1 MKDALYGDFL
11 SFLIQRKM
19 KTVSILQSHHTCDD
33 IVVSWQAVPLS
44 CMSHLYLSVIFIMTR
59 VSCLTWMQRRL
70 CGCMCALCALMPV
83 KILTNEWIHGC
94 VNSPESRH
102 ENFQLK
108 TPEWAAT
115 TYLLPHCSSWVMTR
129 QTNSGTHQSSCL
141 MFRLCVILQILTQQ
155 YHCNLS
161 IMGMGIPCKVTL
173 FADLVVVAL
182 YKCMISDG
190 NIIASK
196 TIDPLYFYA
205 RCSLYN
211 PVSRPTD
218 PAAHH
223 VNVTFGLP
231 CPWKQHLLT
240 YCPFYCQSN
249 WSRKQW

>member
-155 YHCNLS
+155 YHCNRS
-161 IMGMGIPCKVTL
+161 ILGVGIPCKVTL

-190 NIIASK
+190 NINRVKNNWSFVF
-196 TIDPLYFYA
+196 L
-205 RCSLYN
+205 CSLFPLQPRITPN
-211 PVSRPTD
+211 RPSCPPRKCHIWTSLPVKT
-218 PAAHH
+218 
-223 VNVTFGLP
+223 TLT
-231 CPWKQHLLT
+231 HLLPLLLSVKLVT
-240 YCPFYCQSN
+240 
-249 WSRKQW
+249 